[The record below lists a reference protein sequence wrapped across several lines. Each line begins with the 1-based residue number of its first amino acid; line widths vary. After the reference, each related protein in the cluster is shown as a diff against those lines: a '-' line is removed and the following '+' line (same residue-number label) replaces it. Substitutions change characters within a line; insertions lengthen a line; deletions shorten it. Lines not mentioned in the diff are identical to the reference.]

1 MNELIAVHYSSDR
14 QTVLGQDLH
23 KMLEVD
29 SNYTTWFRQ
38 MCEYGFL
45 ENIDFMICFPNL
57 ESELRGEKNKQD
69 HQITI
74 DMARALQIKQI
85 KVNKNIKTMFMMYIL
100 SKKE

>member
-14 QTVLGQDLH
+14 PTVLGQDLH

-57 ESELRGEKNKQD
+57 ESELRGKKINK
-69 HQITI
+69 TI
-74 DMARALQIKQI
+74 KSLLIWQERCR
-85 KVNKNIKTMFMMYIL
+85 L
-100 SKKE
+100 SRLK